1 MPLSNDIDIFGQFE
15 ELCFRDVGGLTRF
28 QVLYYGWKPLPHLQ
42 ALKYKGTRGGVQ
54 LLPAILKR
62 CPSLE

>member
-28 QVLYYGWKPLPHLQ
+28 QASYYGWKPLPHLQ
-42 ALKYKGTRGGVQ
+42 ALKYKGTRGGRTVATCHFEA
-54 LLPAILKR
+54 LPF
-62 CPSLE
+62 P